1 MVPSLPDPVEQTLE
15 IRGLSIAFS
24 TPRGHAR
31 VVDDVSL
38 SIGAGEIVGV
48 IGESGSGG
56 TISVPQV
63 RIKDVAQSVAEEI
76 EPENA

>member
-1 MVPSLPDPVEQTLE
+1 MAPPLPDPVGQTLE
-15 IRGLSIAFS
+15 IRNLSIAFS

-48 IGESGSGG
+48 IGEFGKREDAHCTG
-56 TISVPQV
+56 
-63 RIKDVAQSVAEEI
+63 RARHA
-76 EPENA
+76 A